1 VSEAQRRRAKWMG
14 KYLVNPPT
22 RALFRLGIAVP
33 GTAILETT
41 GRKSGLPRQTP
52 VTDGLEGNVFWIVSE
67 HGRHSAYVRNIE
79 ADPHVRV
86 KVGRR
91 WRTGAAE
98 VLGGEDPVLHL
109 QRLRSRAA
117 TALNARTIGL
127 VGTELLVLRVR
138 LEG

>member
-1 VSEAQRRRAKWMG
+1 MSDGQRRRAKWMG
-14 KYLVNPPT
+14 KNLVNPPT
-22 RALFRLGIAVP
+22 RALFRLGVAVP

-52 VTDGLEGNVFWIVSE
+52 VTDGLEGDVFWIVSE

-79 ADPHVRV
+79 AESRVRV

-91 WRTGAAE
+91 WHTGTAE
-98 VLGGEDPVLHL
+98 ILDGEDPAVHL
-109 QRLRSRAA
+109 RRLRSRAA

-138 LEG
+138 LGG

>member
-1 VSEAQRRRAKWMG
+1 VSDRQRRRAKWMG

-22 RALFRLGIAVP
+22 RALFRLGVAVP

-52 VTDGLEGNVFWIVSE
+52 VTDGLEGDVFWIVSE

-79 ADPHVRV
+79 AEPRVRV

-91 WRTGAAE
+91 WHTGTAE
-98 VLGGEDPVLHL
+98 ILDSEDPAVHL

-117 TALNARTIGL
+117 TVLNARTIGL

-138 LEG
+138 LGG